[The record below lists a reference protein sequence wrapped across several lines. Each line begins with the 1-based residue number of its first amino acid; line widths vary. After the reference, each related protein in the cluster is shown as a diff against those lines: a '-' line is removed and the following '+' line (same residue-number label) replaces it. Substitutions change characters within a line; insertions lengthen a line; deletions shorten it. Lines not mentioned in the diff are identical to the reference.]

1 MLVLRR
7 KVNEAIMVG
16 DHIKIVVVDVRGDKV
31 KLGIAAPS
39 GVPVH
44 RDTVYDAIQREGG
57 IDLKRPPVV
66 LYDPSVAASEF
77 GRSLLSE
84 SIFGNDES

>member
-16 DHIKIVVVDVRGDKV
+16 DHIKIVVVDIRGDKV
-31 KLGIAAPS
+31 KLGIDAPY

-44 RDTVYDAIQREGG
+44 RDTVYEAIQREGG
-57 IDLKRPPVV
+57 IDKKRPPVV
-66 LYDPSVAASEF
+66 LYDPKFADTAF
-77 GRSLLSE
+77 GKSLLSKGVFDNE
-84 SIFGNDES
+84 N